1 MCDRTFPFRH
11 IVYHGI
17 IHYNLS
23 AATVNAPLKDDRK
36 LPLLNLAYGG
46 RPMFYYY
53 SKFRKDSPW
62 GNRDLL
68 CGTEKELREGVE
80 IIRQDYERYKKMR
93 DLQYEFIDDILEPAE
108 NVVVTVYG
116 NGTRTIFNGS
126 DCEFRYET
134 GDVIPPLTLARFSP
148 EHEFQSAITI

>member
-1 MCDRTFPFRH
+1 M
-11 IVYHGI
+11 
-17 IHYNLS
+17 
-23 AATVNAPLKDDRK
+23 NAPLKDDRK

-116 NGTRTIFNGS
+116 NGMKTIFNGS
-126 DCEFRYET
+126 DHEFRYET

>member
-1 MCDRTFPFRH
+1 
-11 IVYHGI
+11 
-17 IHYNLS
+17 
-23 AATVNAPLKDDRK
+23 
-36 LPLLNLAYGG
+36 
-46 RPMFYYY
+46 
-53 SKFRKDSPW
+53 
-62 GNRDLL
+62 
-68 CGTEKELREGVE
+68 
-80 IIRQDYERYKKMR
+80 MR